1 MTFAKTF
8 GCKPEIQTVANGR
21 VNLIGEHTDYNGGF
35 VLPTSIPQTTRVQ
48 LCRREDD
55 MVRLATGNFEGPAT
69 EYRLGEEARNKTWT
83 DYVQGCTWVLA
94 REFAA
99 KSAQFCGFD
108 MAIESEVPMGS
119 GLSSSAALEVAVLKA
134 IVEAWRLREEAD
146 DMRIAQ
152 LSQKVEN
159 EFVGARVGIMDPVA
173 AALAQE
179 GTAIFLD
186 TRFLKF
192 EKIEIPINKMDLV
205 VINSGVSHS
214 NAHGGYNQRRS
225 ECERACEALSV
236 PELRDVNLAD
246 LPKINDLPEPL
257 NRRARHVVTE
267 NARVLAAV
275 SALRSGDVTKL
286 GELFQ
291 QSHASMRDDFQNS
304 SPEVDTLVEIANSQP
319 EVFGARMTGGGWGGS
334 IVMAVEPGR
343 AAEVASRIVRAY
355 EEAVGRK
362 ATVLVPQAAHVPGG
376 AMTTTLKQTF
386 LLSPE
391 F

>member
-1 MTFAKTF
+1 MMTFAKTF

-192 EKIEIPINKMDLV
+192 EKIEIP
-205 VINSGVSHS
+205 STRWTSS
-214 NAHGGYNQRRS
+214 S
-225 ECERACEALSV
+225 S
-236 PELRDVNLAD
+236 
-246 LPKINDLPEPL
+246 
-257 NRRARHVVTE
+257 T
-267 NARVLAAV
+267 RVC
-275 SALRSGDVTKL
+275 
-286 GELFQ
+286 
-291 QSHASMRDDFQNS
+291 
-304 SPEVDTLVEIANSQP
+304 PIAT
-319 EVFGARMTGGGWGGS
+319 R
-334 IVMAVEPGR
+334 MAVTIKDAPNASEPAR
-343 AAEVASRIVRAY
+343 RCRYLSFATSISPISRKSMIC
-355 EEAVGRK
+355 
-362 ATVLVPQAAHVPGG
+362 
-376 AMTTTLKQTF
+376 
-386 LLSPE
+386 LSPSIGALVTL
-391 F
+391 